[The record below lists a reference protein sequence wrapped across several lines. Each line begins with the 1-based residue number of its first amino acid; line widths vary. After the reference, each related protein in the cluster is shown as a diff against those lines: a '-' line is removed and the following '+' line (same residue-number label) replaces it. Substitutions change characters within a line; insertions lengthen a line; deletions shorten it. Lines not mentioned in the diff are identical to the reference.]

1 MRTLTCQNILILLS
15 GTFWFTSMAS
25 ASGSERLP
33 RPLAEAIANENTNQ
47 LHQLLQE
54 NPKWKT
60 TPYECG
66 GMLGLAARGGRTNV
80 IRALLEFGVDPN
92 APDATGQSALS
103 DAAEW
108 CQLPAIRALVAG
120 KARLEFT
127 NILGQTPLFDA
138 IKYHDCTAPA
148 EELLKLGANP
158 NAMDTHGN
166 APLICAVTRASLP
179 KVKLLLAHGA
189 RLDATNYFGG
199 TAIMFATR
207 YSNYEVAHYL
217 LAMGAD
223 VKGKDV
229 SGRSALSWARSP
241 QTGKADPELV
251 RLLVEKEAVEGKL
264 WKNE

>member
-1 MRTLTCQNILILLS
+1 MSTLIGQNILILLS
-15 GTFWFTSMAS
+15 ATCWFASMAS
-25 ASGSERLP
+25 ACGSERLP

-47 LHQLLQE
+47 LRRLLQE
-54 NPKWKT
+54 NPQWKST
-60 TPYECG
+60 SYECG
-66 GMLGLAARGGRTNV
+66 GMLGLAARGGQTNV

-92 APDATGQSALS
+92 APDATGQTALF

-108 CQLPAIRALVAG
+108 CQLPAIQVLVAG

-127 NILGQTPLFDA
+127 NCVGQTPLFNV

-158 NAMDTHGN
+158 NARDIHGN
-166 APLICAVTRASLP
+166 APLVCAVTRGSLP
-179 KVKLLLAHGA
+179 KVKFLLAHGA
-189 RLDATNYFGG
+189 QLNATNDYGG

-207 YSNYEVAHYL
+207 YSNYDIARHL

-241 QTGKADPELV
+241 QTGKPDPELV
-251 RLLVEKEAVEGKL
+251 RLLVEKGAVEGKL
-264 WKNE
+264 WSNK